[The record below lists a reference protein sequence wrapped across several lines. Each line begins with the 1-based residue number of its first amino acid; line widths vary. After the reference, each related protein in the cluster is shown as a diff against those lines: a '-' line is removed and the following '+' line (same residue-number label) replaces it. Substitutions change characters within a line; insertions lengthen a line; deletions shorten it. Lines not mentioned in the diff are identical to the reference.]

1 MTQNRRLLNEQFEK
15 ERLKKFDEH
24 LETIK
29 QNEAEAQ
36 KALLED
42 RINFS
47 KMIKATQK
55 YKSIFFNQN

>member
-15 ERLKKFDEH
+15 ERLKKFDEN

-29 QNEAEAQ
+29 QNEAEAE

-42 RINFS
+42 RIIFS
-47 KMIKATQK
+47 KML
-55 YKSIFFNQN
+55 